1 MALLLFWYFAIPLMM
16 RVRLVQQELIYGTAI
31 SQLSL
36 MSDDLTRP
44 EHYGLHN
51 TRNFYLQHDNG
62 CKIGL
67 WHVLPG
73 TYRQDTIA
81 EEKYA
86 SLLSDGAP
94 VILYLHGSSV
104 SRASKPAQYKQL
116 AEEGNYHVI
125 VVDYRGFG
133 DSEGSPS
140 EVNMLEDTLLVWKW
154 VTSHTRAD
162 RVFVWGHSLGSA
174 AATQLVEQLSL
185 VGSSPAGMILDA
197 AFTSMSEAIYY
208 HPFGL
213 PHRALLVHWL
223 FKRFVIDNFGEKHRS
238 VERISNIEC
247 PILIMHGRGDVV
259 IPYHLG
265 KDMFRT
271 AVSSRTP
278 ENRDTL
284 RFSDCGDTG
293 HSDNYA
299 SDHCKASLDGFIQD
313 YSTYA
318 FH

>member
-1 MALLLFWYFAIPLMM
+1 MALLLVWYFAIPLMM
-16 RVRLVQQELIYGTAI
+16 RVRLVQQELIYGTRI
-31 SQLSL
+31 SKLSFV
-36 MSDDLTRP
+36 SDDLTHP

-73 TYRQDTIA
+73 VYLQEDVA
-81 EEKYA
+81 EDNYV

-94 VILYLHGSSV
+94 VILYLHGSGV

-116 AEEGNYHVI
+116 AQEHNYHVI

-133 DSEGSPS
+133 DSECSPS

-154 VTSHTRAD
+154 VTSHTLTD

-185 VGSSPAGMILDA
+185 VGSAPAGMILDA

-223 FKRFVIDNFGEKHRS
+223 FKLFVIDHFGEKHRS
-238 VERISNIEC
+238 VKRMPNIEC
-247 PILIMHGRGDVV
+247 PILIMHGREDIV

-265 KDMFRT
+265 KDMFHAT
-271 AVSSRTP
+271 VSSRMLK
-278 ENRDTL
+278 NRDTV
-284 RFSDCGDTG
+284 RFSDCGDSG
-293 HSDNYA
+293 HFDNYA
-299 SDHCKASLDGFIQD
+299 SDHCKASIEAFIQD
-313 YSTYA
+313 YSTYN